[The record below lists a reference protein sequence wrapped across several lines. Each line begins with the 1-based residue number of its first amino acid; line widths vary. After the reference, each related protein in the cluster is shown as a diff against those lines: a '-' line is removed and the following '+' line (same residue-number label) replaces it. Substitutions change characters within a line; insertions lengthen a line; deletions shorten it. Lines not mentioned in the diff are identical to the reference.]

1 MCSFQQLQI
10 NAKLLRYDNYE
21 KSWTFS
27 EYFSSA
33 PTEDFKIGEHGGE
46 LRTRCILC
54 ENPITL
60 YTCAPLIKDKQM
72 LLAEIL
78 YDHCPGILV
87 LIFPPPLVSLSLL
100 LTSIFTL
107 MSCSFLPLL
116 SGNRDLY
123 LGTLCHLFPLFL

>member
-1 MCSFQQLQI
+1 MCKHTLDLLCVLSGSCRSMQSFLGMLI
-10 NAKLLRYDNYE
+10 

-33 PTEDFKIGEHGGE
+33 PAEDFKIGEHGGE

-54 ENPITL
+54 ENPVTL

-87 LIFPPPLVSLSLL
+87 LIFHLP
-100 LTSIFTL
+100 
-107 MSCSFLPLL
+107 SFL
-116 SGNRDLY
+116 S
-123 LGTLCHLFPLFL
+123 HFF